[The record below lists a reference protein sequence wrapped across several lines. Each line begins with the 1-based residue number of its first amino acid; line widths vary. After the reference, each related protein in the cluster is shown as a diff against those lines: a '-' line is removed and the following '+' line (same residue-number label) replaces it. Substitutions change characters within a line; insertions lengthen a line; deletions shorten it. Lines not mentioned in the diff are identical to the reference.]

1 MMLRR
6 DNPMR
11 SALLSTLVFEVIVWV
26 LTIPA
31 MTQVEGMA
39 WQPAAAIGGGGAV
52 VALAAAGLLRRGAVG
67 YVLGWL
73 TQAGLVAVGFAVP
86 MMWFVGGMFA
96 MIWTICFVLGRRLE
110 RGKQDA

>member
-1 MMLRR
+1 MLRR

-31 MTQVEGMA
+31 MTQVEGVA
-39 WQPAAAIGGGGAV
+39 WGPAAAIGVGGAV
-52 VALAAAGLLRRGAVG
+52 VALGAAALLRRGAAG
-67 YVLGWL
+67 YILGWL
-73 TQAGLVAVGFAVP
+73 TQAGLVAVGFVVP

-96 MIWTICFVLGRRLE
+96 MIWSICFVLGRRLE
-110 RGKQDA
+110 RGNAGA

>member
-1 MMLRR
+1 MLRR

-11 SALLSTLVFEVIVWV
+11 TALLSTLVFEVIVWG

-31 MTQVEGMA
+31 MTQVEGVA
-39 WQPAAAIGGGGAV
+39 WQPAALIGGGGMVA
-52 VALAAAGLLRRGAVG
+52 ALASAALLRRGAVG

-73 TQAGLVAVGFAVP
+73 TQAGLVAVGLVVP

-96 MIWTICFVLGRRLE
+96 MIWTVCFILGRRLE
-110 RGKQDA
+110 RGKADA